1 MVISRIQFR
10 PRRMIQGQDIFQ
22 TRRASQ
28 RSDGRPRS
36 SNRHE
41 GNRATCGES
50 LVVVLA
56 DRQGRP
62 SLHATR
68 FTCPPSSRAVA
79 WIDWLIDQE
88 EVMATETVGSPAF
101 IASGNTKVYKNF
113 IDGEWVESSTGETF
127 EDRNPADTRE
137 VVAIFQK
144 SGKADVDA
152 AVAAANRAFAKW
164 RLVPAP
170 RRAEIVFRAAE
181 MLLERTEEYAR
192 DMTREMGK
200 VLKETRGDVQEAI
213 DTAYYFAGEGRRMF
227 GPTTPSELPNKFAM
241 AVRTP
246 IGLCGMITPWNFPM
260 AIPSWKL
267 LPAIVCGNTCVIKPA
282 QDTPLSTF
290 NLVSTLA
297 DAAVPRGAVNIV
309 TGFGSSVGTPMT
321 EHPDVRAVSLTGS
334 TEVGR
339 IVGTTAA
346 KTFKHCSLELGG
358 KNPMIV
364 LDDANL
370 DLAIEGGLWGGFGT
384 TGQRCTATSRMIVQK
399 GVYREFVE
407 RLVDRA
413 KKLKVGNGLDETVQ
427 MGPAVNEKQLQT
439 DLSYVEVGKNEGAK
453 LLCGGNRL
461 DQGEYQYG
469 WFMEPT
475 VFIDVDPK
483 MRIAQEEIFGPVVS
497 IIPCDNLEN
506 AIEIANNIEYGLSS
520 ALYTKDVNK
529 AFAAMRDLHAGI
541 TYINA
546 PTIGAEVHLPFGG
559 VKATG
564 NGHREGGIG
573 AIDFYSEWKSVYV
586 DYSDTLQ
593 RAQIDRP
600 E

>member
-1 MVISRIQFR
+1 
-10 PRRMIQGQDIFQ
+10 
-22 TRRASQ
+22 
-28 RSDGRPRS
+28 
-36 SNRHE
+36 
-41 GNRATCGES
+41 
-50 LVVVLA
+50 
-56 DRQGRP
+56 
-62 SLHATR
+62 
-68 FTCPPSSRAVA
+68 
-79 WIDWLIDQE
+79 
-88 EVMATETVGSPAF
+88 MATDTLASPATLG
-101 IASGNTKVYKNF
+101 STGTTKVYKNL

-127 EDRNPADTRE
+127 ENRNPADTRE
-137 VVAIFQK
+137 VVGIFQK
-144 SGKADVDA
+144 SGKEDVDA
-152 AVAAANRAFAKW
+152 AIAAARRAFAKW

-170 RRAEIVFRAAE
+170 RRAEVVYKAAE
-181 MLLERTEEYAR
+181 MLIERKEEYAR

-200 VLKETRGDVQEAI
+200 ILKETRGDVQEAI
-213 DTAYYFAGEGRRMF
+213 DTAYYMAGEGRRMF

-246 IGLCGMITPWNFPM
+246 IGVCAMITPWNFPM

-290 NLVSTLA
+290 NLARTLS
-297 DAAVPRGAVNIV
+297 DAGVPRGVINV
-309 TGFGSSVGTPMT
+309 VSGFGSDVGGPLL
-321 EHPDVRAVSLTGS
+321 EHPDVRAISLTGS
-334 TEVGR
+334 TAVGR

-346 KTFKHCSLELGG
+346 KSFKHCSLELGG

-384 TGQRCTATSRMIVQK
+384 TGQRCTATSRIIVQK
-399 GVYREFVE
+399 GVYREFIE
-407 RLVDRA
+407 RYVARA
-413 KKLKVGNGLDETVQ
+413 KKLKVGNGLDETTE
-427 MGPAVNEKQLQT
+427 MGPAINEKQLET
-439 DLSYVEVGKNEGAK
+439 DLSYVEIGKNEGAK
-453 LLCGGNRL
+453 LMCGGNRL
-461 DQGEYQYG
+461 DQGVYQYG

-475 VFIDVDPK
+475 VFTDVDPK

-497 IIPCDNLEN
+497 IIPCEDFED
-506 AIEIANNIEYGLSS
+506 AILIANNIEYGLSS
-520 ALYTKDVNK
+520 SIYTRDVNK
-529 AFAAMRDLHAGI
+529 AFSAMRDLYAGI